1 VVKAAGKTSRSRR
14 IRPLNAPIA
23 IRVTEDSGEPRAIII
38 ERSELQ
44 VTNIEDRW
52 RVDDEWW
59 RGRPVS
65 RLYFHVLLEDGRHAT
80 VFHDLINDH
89 WYQQRY
95 A

>member
-1 VVKAAGKTSRSRR
+1 M
-14 IRPLNAPIA
+14 
-23 IRVTEDSGEPRAIII
+23 

-44 VTNIEDRW
+44 ITRIEDRW

-65 RLYFHVLLEDGRHAT
+65 RFYFQVLLEDGRHAT
-80 VFHDLINDH
+80 VFHDLIDDR
-89 WYQQRY
+89 WYEQRY